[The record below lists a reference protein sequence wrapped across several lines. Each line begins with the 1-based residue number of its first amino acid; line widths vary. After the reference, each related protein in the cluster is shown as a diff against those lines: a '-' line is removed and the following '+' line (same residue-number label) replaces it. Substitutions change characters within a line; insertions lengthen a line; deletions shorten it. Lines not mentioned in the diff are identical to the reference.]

1 MEFESKIFSSNIIR
15 SSNESK
21 NNLYDILN
29 IVPVQPLQKSIK
41 NTTND
46 HCDYVPKSDKIYV
59 PKKKTG
65 RKVKTVRNI
74 RNAFERDIYCYL
86 PAELEK
92 QRNILLRKIRY
103 GFSRDEKTKELA
115 TNMLKNESPI
125 SKSAWQMLMNINPEE
140 HKYASQYILWKGK
153 CIQVNGS
160 KGGQHKFICNH
171 AEQFQKNQKKSVAK
185 TATLNKRRQMLHHS
199 LNIKFKPGPLTKKK
213 YLDASYQ
220 KYQCGELELVSL
232 PKTGLEVQTSYG
244 KPIAPVID
252 TFINKSFFQNDGSIT
267 QKWAE
272 FAVSVIG
279 KNENGIPH
287 QDTISGDSC
296 VTFDLNYKCF
306 QNRILMRHSGDIVN
320 QRNLNENLK
329 TSAIKE
335 EDSIINFEVGKVME
349 NVLNAVEI
357 SLKQDE
363 MYTGEDEP
371 RVIMTDNTL
380 NTTTHSS
387 HKNKRNGELRRLDV
401 TVITISE
408 TSEPSKNTCQND
420 YCTMGCICDSLNC
433 SYNLKRH
440 CGRMECMFECKCD
453 FSKYKYMNSF
463 DTNECSD
470 IIPDLINLDKTLG
483 QTLAKEEHKFHQTVI
498 VTDEKSILLK
508 SDKRNWKASKKYADF
523 YSDMHLKT
531 ERNMP
536 QILSIICPN
545 LDCKNVEPWCMVH
558 NLYKCFCKGK
568 FTETDLDEIKT
579 VENENINTKSI
590 ITVTDTSITSDIIEI
605 SDEANEYKELT
616 SEVIKSSRLRRA
628 RQNLR
633 CDSYNKEDCVSKE
646 NDDFYDNSLYSK
658 CARVEPYG
666 GRKYN
671 NAYYNNTNR
680 KISEMEKNDEKLRK
694 RMLSLINYD
703 EDFDSNKRTK
713 SCTNNDEGKNQLS
726 NTKESLPVLKGTSDT
741 TTTSS
746 NTEKDAAS
754 TLNEL
759 LSSVIEQSH
768 NVTERAKRLPA
779 KTKLVAW
786 LETSYKQYKQCV
798 ELGIVKVSL
807 DPPTSGRLCLYS
819 WEFILSRYRERK
831 NYFLISKQRPFRIF
845 MTVDINEPCFDNCT
859 NISDISLS
867 DIDKYPVTV
876 KNLLTNATDS
886 KENFC
891 ILCGL
896 AHCWEV
902 IGSVT
907 KVNETQISRPE
918 ENRFSLQEENQV
930 SLQEENR
937 VSLQE
942 ENRVSLQEE
951 NRVSLQEE
959 SRMSLQEENQTD
971 QLIIPEEQS
980 SQSNTSYS
988 SYNLENLPVIIDDG
1002 TYENLPIIIDD
1013 VTHENSPIH
1022 IDNSTLD
1029 ISCNEVLEQ
1038 NCSGSESKWFVMKV
1052 ENDFSEIQFF
1062 KRGFFVKYESVVQAI
1077 NVARAS
1083 GKTVRLSSHKCSTD
1097 HKDPQFGIYAIPNTE
1112 DCCVFIGPYEKDE
1125 NLGIEAIKK
1134 TQTIETLIPRLRTRG
1149 TWITTNKV
1157 DDLKVIDNP
1166 LLFISPSCL
1175 SNDKMVTLDS
1185 DSTFY
1190 NTNEIT
1196 SNVRNVVPQL
1206 KNTKATTVKQV
1217 KPIKIRKTNG
1227 FYHLT
1232 PNGCLKPIK
1241 SPEKNLSNKSLL
1253 INRNVGSIQGS
1264 LKTYA
1269 SPRIKLGI
1277 STKQNSKQTSKAAV
1291 YTKPIAEIAPQI
1303 KERSDINIPKVQT
1316 RRSESGMFILKPE
1329 EINKRLFEKDI
1340 IYEQPHT
1347 SQQNES
1353 IILEIKDELSLD
1365 IENFLATT
1373 VVRSAPS
1380 DEIFVISDDENDST
1394 PSDCSKGDSFKNVW
1408 IVCKNVENLG
1418 WIAGK
1423 KNSGDLSFEFPGFKS
1438 SSFYPE
1444 SEALKKISQIFARKV
1459 YLPKHIDLE
1468 WQVLESEADIKT
1480 REKLDAKFLN
1490 PDYILTK
1497 KGLRHKYDVI
1507 PSLDSLK
1514 NVEST
1519 QCSEFL
1525 EEDKESLEKESL
1537 KQKTRIMNDLEE
1549 TSKTLEEESSFLWDE
1564 TISKRGQILES
1575 FSETSEELRKELA
1588 EQLNC
1593 IIFNTEE

>member
-1 MEFESKIFSSNIIR
+1 MELESKIFSSNITR
-15 SSNESK
+15 CNNESK

-29 IVPVQPLQKSIK
+29 IVPVQPLPKSII

-46 HCDYVPKSDKIYV
+46 HCNYVPKSDKIYV

-65 RKVKTVRNI
+65 RKVKTVRDI
-74 RNAFERDIYCYL
+74 RNAFERDVYSYL

-103 GFSRDEKTKELA
+103 GFSKDEKTKELA
-115 TNMLKNESPI
+115 TNMLKNDSPI

-140 HKYASQYILWKGK
+140 HKFASQYILWKGK

-160 KGGQHKFICNH
+160 KGGQHKFMCNH
-171 AEQFQKNQKKSVAK
+171 AEQSIKNQKKSVTK
-185 TATLNKRRQMLHHS
+185 SATSNKRRQMLHHS

-213 YLDASYQ
+213 YLDDSYQ

-279 KNENGIPH
+279 KNENGIAN

-306 QNRILMRHSGDIVN
+306 QNRILMRHGGDIVN
-320 QRNLNENLK
+320 QRNLNENLR
-329 TSAIKE
+329 TSAIKGD
-335 EDSIINFEVGKVME
+335 DSIISFEVSQVME
-349 NVLNAVEI
+349 DVLNAVEV

-371 RVIMTDNTL
+371 RVTTTDNIL

-387 HKNKRNGELRRLDV
+387 NKSKRNGELRRLDV

-408 TSEPSKNTCQND
+408 TSEPDKSACKKD
-420 YCTMGCICDSLNC
+420 YCTLGCICDSLKC

-440 CGRMECMFECKCD
+440 CGLMECMFNCKCD

-463 DTNECSD
+463 DINECSD
-470 IIPDLINLDKTLG
+470 IIPGLINLDKTLG
-483 QTLAKEEHKFHQTVI
+483 QTLAREEHKFHQTVI

-523 YSDMHLKT
+523 YSNMQLKT
-531 ERNMP
+531 ERNIP
-536 QILSIICPN
+536 QVLSIVCPN

-568 FTETDLDEIKT
+568 LTETDLPEITT
-579 VENENINTKSI
+579 VENENVNSKSI
-590 ITVTDTSITSDIIEI
+590 MIDTSDIIEI
-605 SDEANEYKELT
+605 SDEAKEYKEPT
-616 SEVIKSSRLRRA
+616 SELIKFRLRRI

-633 CDSYNKEDCVSKE
+633 CISYNKEECVSKE
-646 NDDFYDNSLYSK
+646 KDDFYDNNLYSK
-658 CARVEPYG
+658 CARVEPYA

-671 NAYYNNTNR
+671 NEYYNNTNR
-680 KISEMEKNDEKLRK
+680 KISEMEKNDKKLRK
-694 RMLSLINYD
+694 RMISLIYND
-703 EDFDSNKRTK
+703 EDLDRNKRAK
-713 SCTNNDEGKNQLS
+713 SFVNNDKDNNQILKIS
-726 NTKESLPVLKGTSDT
+726 NTEGSMPVPKGTSDKT
-741 TTTSS
+741 TTTS
-746 NTEKDAAS
+746 NTEKEAPS
-754 TLNEL
+754 TLKEL
-759 LSSVIEQSH
+759 LSNVVEQSS
-768 NVTERAKRLPA
+768 NVKGRPKRLPA

-786 LETSYKQYKQCV
+786 LESSYKQYKQRA
-798 ELGIVKVSL
+798 ELGLIKVSL
-807 DPPTSGRLCLYS
+807 DPPQSGKLGLYS

-831 NYFLISKQRPFRIF
+831 NFFLISKLKPFRIF
-845 MTVDINEPCFDNCT
+845 MAVDINNSCFNNCT

-867 DIDKYPVTV
+867 DIDKYPVTI

-896 AHCWEV
+896 ANCWEL

-907 KVNETQISRPE
+907 KVNENQVPPQDENGLSLPE
-918 ENRFSLQEENQV
+918 ENLV
-930 SLQEENR
+930 SLQEENP
-937 VSLQE
+937 
-942 ENRVSLQEE
+942 N
-951 NRVSLQEE
+951 
-959 SRMSLQEENQTD
+959 D

-980 SQSNTSYS
+980 PQSNTSYS
-988 SYNLENLPVIIDDG
+988 SYNLENLPIIIDDG
-1002 TYENLPIIIDD
+1002 TYENLPILIDD
-1013 VTHENSPIH
+1013 GTHENLPIH

-1029 ISCNEVLEQ
+1029 ISCNELLEQ
-1038 NCSGSESKWFVMKV
+1038 NCSSGESKWFVMKV
-1052 ENDFSEIQFF
+1052 ENDFNEIQFY
-1062 KRGFFVKYESVVQAI
+1062 KRGFFVKYDSVVQAI

-1083 GKTVRLSSHKCSTD
+1083 GKTVRLSSHKCSND
-1097 HKDPQFGIYAIPNTE
+1097 QKDPQFGIYAIPNTE

-1125 NLGIEAIKK
+1125 KLGIEAIKK
-1134 TQTIETLIPRLRTRG
+1134 QQIIETVTPRLRTRG
-1149 TWITTNKV
+1149 IWITTNKV

-1166 LLFISPSCL
+1166 LLFITPSCL

-1185 DSTFY
+1185 DSTVY
-1190 NTNEIT
+1190 NINEIA
-1196 SNVRNVVPQL
+1196 SNVQNVVPQPR
-1206 KNTKATTVKQV
+1206 NTKETIRKQV

-1232 PNGCLKPIK
+1232 PNGCLKPIQ
-1241 SPEKNLSNKSLL
+1241 SPEKNLGDRSLL
-1253 INRNVGSIQGS
+1253 INQNVGRIQDS
-1264 LKTYA
+1264 LKTYS

-1277 STKQNSKQTSKAAV
+1277 TTKQGCKRMSKAAV
-1291 YTKPIAEIAPQI
+1291 STKPIAEIIPQV
-1303 KERSDINIPKVQT
+1303 KGRSNINIPKEQS
-1316 RRSESGMFILKPE
+1316 RRFESGMLILKPE
-1329 EINKRLFEKDI
+1329 EINKRLFEKET

-1347 SQQNES
+1347 GQQSEH
-1353 IILEIKDELSLD
+1353 IIVEIKDELSLD

-1380 DEIFVISDDENDST
+1380 EEIFVISDDENNST
-1394 PSDCSKGDSFKNVW
+1394 PSDCSKGNSFKNVW

-1418 WIAGK
+1418 WIAGT
-1423 KNSGDLSFEFPGFKS
+1423 KNSGDLSFEFPGFKP

-1459 YLPKHIDLE
+1459 YLPRHIDLQ
-1468 WQVLESEADIKT
+1468 WQVLESEAEIKSI
-1480 REKLDAKFLN
+1480 EKLDAKFLN

-1497 KGLRHKYDVI
+1497 KGLRHKCDVI
-1507 PSLDSLK
+1507 TSLDSLK

-1519 QCSEFL
+1519 QCSEFS
-1525 EEDKESLEKESL
+1525 EENKESLEKESL
-1537 KQKTRIMNDLEE
+1537 EQKTKIMNDLEE
-1549 TSKTLEEESSFLWDE
+1549 TSKTLEDESSFLWDE
-1564 TISKRGQILES
+1564 TISRRGQILES
-1575 FSETSEELRKELA
+1575 FSETSEELRKELT
-1588 EQLNC
+1588 EKLNC
-1593 IIFNTEE
+1593 IIFNTED